1 MALNSYELH
10 RLDELIGTLKKLTKS
25 IEKVSLSIDEST
37 KALKEISEKT
47 INSKGE

>member
-25 IEKVSLSIDEST
+25 IEKVSISIDEST
-37 KALKEISEKT
+37 KALSKISEKT
-47 INSKGE
+47 INSKVE